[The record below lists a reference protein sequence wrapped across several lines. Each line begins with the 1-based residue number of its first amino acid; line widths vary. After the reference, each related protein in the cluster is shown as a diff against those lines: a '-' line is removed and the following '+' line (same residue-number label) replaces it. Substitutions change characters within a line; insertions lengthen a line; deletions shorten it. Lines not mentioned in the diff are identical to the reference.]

1 MKKLI
6 SLAIMLSVC
15 VFANA
20 QDIITFTDGSEVEA
34 NVVEITR
41 SDVKY
46 KLYEEPDGVMY
57 TVGKEA
63 IIMIK
68 YKNGRNEVFAQ
79 NNSPYAY
86 NPVISHVDGIK
97 PGMKY
102 SELKYLYNHSAYV
115 HMPSDPY
122 SPAWSG
128 VASFFIPGLGQMI
141 CGEMGRGFAFLGG
154 EVGLALVGA
163 LVPAALIGS
172 DQWMAASSILIVA
185 STGLVALDIW
195 SIIDAVQ
202 VAKVK
207 NMYTQDLRHNYS
219 FDMKLHPSVNIVS
232 VGSKIQPTVGMTL
245 ALKF

>member
-1 MKKLI
+1 MKKYLI
-6 SLAIMLSVC
+6 LAITLCAYTFV
-15 VFANA
+15 NA

-34 NVVEITR
+34 RVVEVTR

-46 KLYEEPDGVMY
+46 KLYEEPDGAMY

-63 IIMIK
+63 VLMIK
-68 YKNGRNEVFAQ
+68 YINGRNEVFAK

-86 NPVISHVDGIK
+86 NPVISHAEGIK

-102 SELKYLYNHSAYV
+102 SELKYLYNYSAYV
-115 HMPSDPY
+115 RMPSDPY

-141 CGEMGRGFAFLGG
+141 CDELGRGFAFLGG
-154 EVGLALVGA
+154 QLALGLAGTLI
-163 LVPAALIGS
+163 PSALIAH
-172 DQWMAASSILIVA
+172 DYWMAASSIIIVA
-185 STGLVALDIW
+185 STGMVALDIW

-219 FDMKLHPSVNIVS
+219 FDLKLHPSVNMVS

-245 ALKF
+245 ALNF